1 MAETKAE
8 ELSRLMYEIEGLND
22 SVTTNMAL
30 LGFELLPI
38 GYFGKAKKAAQA
50 PIATASRELAPRVQ
64 SQVAEDVSRLG
75 NLESLEEFYLGQITG
90 RKNKKKVM
98 AQEISGAKSKS
109 KASKRKLMDR
119 NREISSEFITN
130 EVLPKLEQELFG
142 RFEKAYNARPKGGP
156 PISLEEWSRSE
167 LKRLDNVEDFSKEF
181 LPFEATE
188 AIADRERPFGPFKH
202 GSELEY
208 TEGYIAP
215 EYLEDFNPAKLLT
228 PKSIDARNVVAVEY
242 MLDDLKEID
251 KIRENPGQFVNNF
264 GDISLEVNPLKKL
277 ELDKKR
283 LSDPEFRELAE
294 QRNLD
299 YNRVDDLDQE
309 RLDSLDPMITE
320 DNILLDKLNKKVL
333 DNERAILQKKI
344 DDSGYNIDLGDSLG
358 YEPDEVINLIKAGGR
373 KEYEAGMMPFVKN
386 YAKARA
392 TFMYSMLPVVPTAV
406 DLYSDYTKRSE
417 LQGKVD
423 ELKSDM
429 SPDEIEKSEFLLLN
443 KKGTSKYLGPDSVS
457 IPGSSMVRAEYPVS
471 DTERPVTPDTFGKLS
486 KDEEMSVIEFIN
498 SMPIPDK
505 IPEYN
510 EEDAVLYES
519 FTPKK
524 KR

>member
-1 MAETKAE
+1 MT
-8 ELSRLMYEIEGLND
+8 
-22 SVTTNMAL
+22 
-30 LGFELLPI
+30 
-38 GYFGKAKKAAQA
+38 
-50 PIATASRELAPRVQ
+50 Q
-64 SQVAEDVSRLG
+64 SLV
-75 NLESLEEFYLGQITG
+75 
-90 RKNKKKVM
+90 
-98 AQEISGAKSKS
+98 
-109 KASKRKLMDR
+109 
-119 NREISSEFITN
+119 
-130 EVLPKLEQELFG
+130 
-142 RFEKAYNARPKGGP
+142 
-156 PISLEEWSRSE
+156 
-167 LKRLDNVEDFSKEF
+167 DN
-181 LPFEATE
+181 
-188 AIADRERPFGPFKH
+188 
-202 GSELEY
+202 
-208 TEGYIAP
+208 
-215 EYLEDFNPAKLLT
+215 
-228 PKSIDARNVVAVEY
+228 
-242 MLDDLKEID
+242 
-251 KIRENPGQFVNNF
+251 
-264 GDISLEVNPLKKL
+264 
-277 ELDKKR
+277 
-283 LSDPEFRELAE
+283 
-294 QRNLD
+294 
-299 YNRVDDLDQE
+299 LDQE